1 MPSAN
6 EKQREAMAIAEHHP
20 EQLYSRNKGMAKMSH
35 KQLHEFASSVK
46 KYDDGGVVGTLS
58 PGDEGTGAGV
68 RAHQVALMEVQGED
82 NLAPHTAPDKVTS
95 PYADTKGSKVLHQH
109 KPPKGEKP
117 TYNMAQDILKNVKV
131 HDNGGVVKVESV
143 KDEPAIKTVKQK
155 PVEQKVEMGKPASR
169 LPELPPAVKPT
180 PKAPLY
186 DKGGKVNVFD
196 GKHQL
201 AILKEGERVLT
212 EKQNKEYEKEH
223 GMGVDCY
230 DKGGKVGSIY
240 DVLKDKGAK
249 GPKKEIKSM
258 THTKTHNGK
267 HVITHKH
274 HAPFDGPE
282 HDETHMHGSMADVHK
297 HMDTHNAEPAE
308 GAAAPEAPQMTASP
322 SPAPPMGAAGP
333 GAGAPPA
340 MPGM

>member
-1 MPSAN
+1 MPFKSQA
-6 EKQREAMAIAEHHP
+6 QAGYLHSHP
-20 EQLYSRNKGMAKMSH
+20 EILGKEGLAEWDKATKGKH
-35 KQLHEFASSVK
+35 LPEHVK
-46 KYDDGGVVGTLS
+46 KYDDGGVVDTLS
-58 PGDEGTGAGV
+58 PGDEGVGAGV

-131 HDNGGVVKVESV
+131 HDNGGVVKIESV

>member
-1 MPSAN
+1 MPFKSLA
-6 EKQREAMAIAEHHP
+6 QAGYLHSHP
-20 EQLYSRNKGMAKMSH
+20 EILGKEGLKEWDTATKGKH
-35 KQLHEFASSVK
+35 LPEHVK

-58 PGDEGTGAGV
+58 PGDEGIGAGV
-68 RAHQVALMEVQGED
+68 RAHQIALEQVQSED

-95 PYADTKGSKVLHQH
+95 PYADTKGSKVPHQH
-109 KPPKGEKP
+109 AAPKGEKP
-117 TYNMAQDILKNVKV
+117 AYKMAQDILKNVPV
-131 HDNGGVVKVESV
+131 HDRGGVVKIESV
-143 KDEPAIKTVKQK
+143 KDDPPIKVVKQK
-155 PVEQKVEMGKPASR
+155 PIEQKVEMGKPASR
-169 LPELPPAVKPT
+169 LPELSPAIKPT

-186 DKGGKVNVFD
+186 DKGGKVNIND

>member
-117 TYNMAQDILKNVKV
+117 TYNMAQDILKNVPV
-131 HDNGGVVKVESV
+131 HDRGGVVKIESV
-143 KDEPAIKTVKQK
+143 KDDPPIKVVKQK
-155 PVEQKVEMGKPASR
+155 PIEQKVEMGKPASR
-169 LPELPPAVKPT
+169 LPELSPAIKPT

-186 DKGGKVNVFD
+186 DKGGKVNIND